1 MSEKIHQSMRLLV
14 RDLDALKRL
23 YGTKTAGMQQAIDG
37 FIPLRQY
44 TLREIQGT
52 FTKSEL
58 IALTDFLRRM
68 PIEDPLLRI
77 NKEALITLLLDN
89 SELHDLSISHEI
101 VYDDLIY
108 KLNKL
113 TAAQVYFLQSEIAR
127 YWKVN
132 KGKRYNI
139 DQFIETMI

>member
-23 YGTKTAGMQQAIDG
+23 YGTKTAGMQEAIDG
-37 FIPLRQY
+37 FIPLRQF
-44 TLREIQGT
+44 TLREIRGT
-52 FTKSEL
+52 FTESEL
-58 IALTDFLRRM
+58 LALTDFLRRM
-68 PIEDPLLRI
+68 PIEDPLIRI
-77 NKEALITLLLDN
+77 NKEALINLLLDN

-113 TAAQVYFLQSEIAR
+113 TAAQVYFLQSEIGR
-127 YWKVN
+127 YWKIN

-139 DQFIETMI
+139 DEFIDTLT

>member
-113 TAAQVYFLQSEIAR
+113 TAAQVYFLQSEISR
-127 YWKVN
+127 YWKIN

-139 DQFIETMI
+139 DAFIETMK